1 MASKGFEKILK
12 DTIDGNVKEVVCT
25 HKDRLCRFGF
35 ELVEMIFQRF
45 GVSLIMIHTSNGTK
59 SQDYQQELAEDL
71 LAIVNVFVA
80 KNNGKRASEN
90 RKRRKKEEEESKK
103 KTL

>member
-1 MASKGFEKILK
+1 MM
-12 DTIDGNVKEVVCT
+12 KEVMDEKVEQIVCT

-35 ELVEMIFQRF
+35 ELIEMIFQKF
-45 GVSLIMIHTSNGTK
+45 GVSLIVMNVDKTR

-71 LAIVNVFVA
+71 LAVVNVFVA

-90 RKRRKKEEEESKK
+90 RKRRKREEEEKASKK
-103 KTL
+103 RKS